1 MPQRFS
7 NGFDPEA
14 VTAMMVAFD
23 KACDV
28 LGLVRTHDG
37 ATETLA
43 KKIVEQAQ
51 TGERD
56 PDKLCQMALRAIAG
70 R

>member
-7 NGFDPEA
+7 NGFDPET
-14 VTAMMVAFD
+14 VKAMMAAFD

-28 LGLVRTHDG
+28 LRLARTHDA

-43 KKIVEQAQ
+43 KKIVAQAQ
-51 TGERD
+51 SGERD
-56 PDKLCQMALRAIAG
+56 PDKLCEMTLRALAHT
-70 R
+70 